1 MIEKVIAEKSRQHSE
16 RVIELI
22 SEHRE
27 FTATRL
33 AKQID
38 SYSPCRMVGDMFLSQ
53 IQRLKNNI
61 VKVTP
66 YLIRKS
72 IIHCYH
78 SLLKFNGHLNL
89 FLRYW
94 YGMAEALWIVVAWT
108 GIFRE
113 YDRPTF
119 SHVAV
124 VYNVAIEG
132 KVPSRNTTLSSLIK
146 CRNCTERPLNVLS
159 AKRKY
164 FGSSTMPAIVLM
176 SDWPSICSLSAI
188 IWEES
193 IS

>member
-33 AKQID
+33 VEQID

-89 FLRYW
+89 FLRY
-94 YGMAEALWIVVAWT
+94 
-108 GIFRE
+108 
-113 YDRPTF
+113 
-119 SHVAV
+119 
-124 VYNVAIEG
+124 
-132 KVPSRNTTLSSLIK
+132 
-146 CRNCTERPLNVLS
+146 
-159 AKRKY
+159 
-164 FGSSTMPAIVLM
+164 
-176 SDWPSICSLSAI
+176 
-188 IWEES
+188 
-193 IS
+193 

>member
-1 MIEKVIAEKSRQHSE
+1 MYKNGKKKYVSLGISVLPQYWDSDKNKPKRHCPNKDMIEKVIAEKSRQHSE

-33 AKQID
+33 VEQID
-38 SYSPCRMVGDMFLSQ
+38 SYSPCRMVGDMFLLQ

-89 FLRYW
+89 FLRY
-94 YGMAEALWIVVAWT
+94 
-108 GIFRE
+108 
-113 YDRPTF
+113 
-119 SHVAV
+119 
-124 VYNVAIEG
+124 
-132 KVPSRNTTLSSLIK
+132 
-146 CRNCTERPLNVLS
+146 
-159 AKRKY
+159 
-164 FGSSTMPAIVLM
+164 
-176 SDWPSICSLSAI
+176 
-188 IWEES
+188 
-193 IS
+193 